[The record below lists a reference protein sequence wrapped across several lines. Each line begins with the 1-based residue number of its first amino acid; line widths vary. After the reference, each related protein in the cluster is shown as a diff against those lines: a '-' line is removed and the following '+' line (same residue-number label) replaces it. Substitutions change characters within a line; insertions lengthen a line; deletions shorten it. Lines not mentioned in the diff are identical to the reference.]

1 MLLKGV
7 ILAPLSNSNLEMLKA
22 SLRAFLEA
30 QERGEKGAIFGDE
43 SRPHLGSIHIHF
55 HLIPKIPFL
64 PLHMLPHGQT
74 HIHSPKSLTWPT

>member
-43 SRPHLGSIHIHF
+43 FRPHLGSIHIHF
-55 HLIPKIPFL
+55 HRIPKIPFL
-64 PLHMLPHGQT
+64 SPYDTSWPLT
-74 HIHSPKSLTWPT
+74 PTYT